1 MALPLLCLSVLTAA
15 AFLGL
20 WRIVYNVFFHPLR
33 KFPGPWMAG
42 ATSGWKAYKEVI
54 KQETLALELFDLHAK
69 YGEIVRIGPNELHF
83 GNPSA
88 FHDIYNSSKRWDKD
102 PGLYRT
108 PGVTTGSFV
117 FLKYAQA
124 KERREVLLPIFSK
137 KAITNLEHLVW
148 RNATRLASSITKTN
162 ATKSSIDLLYA
173 FRSYTLDTIMCFTFG
188 NSVNATDA
196 PGFSDPL
203 ILAMD
208 ASLKLLPF
216 LKNFPLIRD
225 LVFAIPPSLVMK
237 LVPDAKRLA
246 PRLYQVRDLIQQQLQ
261 VVLNCPSKLDEVPH
275 QTLFHRM
282 LDPQAYRRKE
292 VPDMTALH
300 DEGFTLIFAGANT
313 VADTLLMGHWHA
325 MQDPLLLKMLRSEL
339 LTVWPDIEK
348 QPLLADLESLPL
360 LTATIKESLRFIPSG
375 VSLTRVVPETGAVIS
390 GQQIPGGA
398 TVGMAI
404 LHVHQSAEVWGKD
417 ALDFRPAR
425 WLESKEQVES
435 EDGNTNPKSHN
446 KSDLDH
452 WLVPF
457 SRGPRMCF
465 GMNLAWAEMYIAFAT
480 MIRNFDMAIDG
491 TTPEDMVWRECIAA
505 YYPNRHL
512 HAWCRPA
519 QA

>member
-1 MALPLLCLSVLTAA
+1 MAFALLCLSLLTTAT
-15 AFLGL
+15 LYEL
-20 WRIVYNVFFHPLR
+20 SRIVYNLFFHPLR

-42 ATSGWKAYKEVI
+42 ATSGWRVYKEVI
-54 KQETLALELFDLHAK
+54 KQETLAQELFVLHER
-69 YGEIVRIGPNELHF
+69 YGDIVRIAPNELHF
-83 GNPSA
+83 GSPSA
-88 FHDIYNSSKRWDKD
+88 FHDIYNGSKRWDKD

-137 KAITNLEHLVW
+137 KAINSLEHLVW
-148 RNATRLASSITKTN
+148 RNATRLASSITKAN

-188 NSVNATDA
+188 NCVNAIDA
-196 PGFSDPL
+196 PAFSDPL

-208 ASLKLLPF
+208 ASLRMLPL

-225 LVFAIPPSLVMK
+225 LIFAVPPALVMR
-237 LVPDAKRLA
+237 LVPNAKKLA

-261 VVLNCPSKLDEVPH
+261 VVLNCPSKLDDVPH

-292 VPDMTALH
+292 VPDLTALH

-313 VADTLLMGHWHA
+313 VADTLLMGHWHT
-325 MQDPLLLKMLRSEL
+325 MQNPILLKRLRSEII
-339 LTVWPDIEK
+339 TIWPDLEK
-348 QPLLADLESLPL
+348 QPSLNDLETLPL

-375 VSLTRVVPETGAVIS
+375 VSLTRVVPPGGAMIS
-390 GQQIPGGA
+390 GQMIPGA
-398 TVGMAI
+398 TTVGMAI

-417 ALDFRPAR
+417 ALDFRPER
-425 WLESKEQVES
+425 WLEGRDQTDAENETGTSRPQ
-435 EDGNTNPKSHN
+435 H

-480 MIRNFDMAIDG
+480 MIRRFDMTIDG
-491 TTPEDMVWRECIAA
+491 TTPEDMEWRECIAA

-512 HAWCRPA
+512 HAWCRPT
-519 QA
+519 QT